1 MTKFEEIKA
10 EVNRLVDAM
19 AVDADKFYVKEQKA
33 AGVRLRKGYK
43 AIKQYVDG
51 LSKETSAKVTQ

>member
-51 LSKETSAKVTQ
+51 LSKETSAKVTK